1 MISNLCYVLQIY
13 LVTELNLRLSP
24 INVYIWVLLVRPQ
37 VYMYGSSIDI
47 RICNCIWH
55 WAFAILP
62 TVHFKSNDVDDNN

>member
-13 LVTELNLRLSP
+13 LVTELNLRFSP
-24 INVYIWVLLVRPQ
+24 INVYIWMLLVQPQ

-55 WAFAILP
+55 
-62 TVHFKSNDVDDNN
+62 